1 MVIPVCVPSLGGKE
15 LEYVTDCIKTNWIS
29 SKGTYVEEFEDAFAK
44 YCGCEY
50 GITTTSGTTALH
62 LALTSLNIKK
72 GDEVIIP
79 TSTMIA
85 TAFAVIYDT
94 F

>member
-29 SKGTYVEEFEDAFAK
+29 SKGKYVEEFEDAFAK